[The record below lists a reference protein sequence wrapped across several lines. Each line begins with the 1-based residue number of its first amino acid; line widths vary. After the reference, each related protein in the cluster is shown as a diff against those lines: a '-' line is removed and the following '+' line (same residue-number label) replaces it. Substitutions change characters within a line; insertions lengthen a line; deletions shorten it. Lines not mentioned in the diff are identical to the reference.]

1 MRSERTT
8 HLGGRLGR
16 MGTVLEKHASLE
28 VRAWRKRGEASRAHG
43 RTANHAK
50 GELLRGLSQ
59 EEEAQEMSE
68 ASRQCIHEFKAL
80 FHRWEQESDLEQE
93 DILECLKDAL
103 DEYYKEDVVDFD
115 SEIDLEREDEE

>member
-1 MRSERTT
+1 MRSEWTT

-16 MGTVLEKHASLE
+16 MGTVLEKHASSE
-28 VRAWRKRGEASRAHG
+28 VRGGRKWREASRALK

-50 GELLRGLSQ
+50 GEFLRGLSQ
-59 EEEAQEMSE
+59 EEAQEVSQ

-115 SEIDLEREDEE
+115 SEIDLDRGDEE

>member
-1 MRSERTT
+1 
-8 HLGGRLGR
+8 
-16 MGTVLEKHASLE
+16 MGTFLAKHTNSE
-28 VRAWRKRGEASRAHG
+28 VRDWPRWREAGNSFIRSAGHVEE
-43 RTANHAK
+43 R
-50 GELLRGLSQ
+50 LLSGFS
-59 EEEAQEMSE
+59 EEEKAQAMSE

-115 SEIDLEREDEE
+115 SEIEIEEKEEEE

>member
-1 MRSERTT
+1 MQNRCC
-8 HLGGRLGR
+8 GRR
-16 MGTVLEKHASLE
+16 FHPFSVAACRRDQTKA
-28 VRAWRKRGEASRAHG
+28 
-43 RTANHAK
+43 
-50 GELLRGLSQ
+50 
-59 EEEAQEMSE
+59 EEEKAQAMSE

-115 SEIDLEREDEE
+115 SEIEIEEKEEEE